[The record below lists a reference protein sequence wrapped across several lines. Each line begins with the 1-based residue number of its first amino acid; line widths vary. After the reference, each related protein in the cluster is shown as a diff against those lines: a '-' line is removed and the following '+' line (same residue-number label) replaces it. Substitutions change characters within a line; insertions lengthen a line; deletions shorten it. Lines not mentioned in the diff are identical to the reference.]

1 MHLGEQRAAWETFR
15 KAFHLDPS
23 YHYAGARLFDEQ
35 LRTGDLKGAAETLAL
50 LELHHPGPRTE
61 AARTRIFSREGR
73 KAEALQLLRE
83 LCFVDEAHSDALGVA
98 AKAVANAGW
107 EPEARKIYASALED
121 VKVNASVG
129 TLWAEILGKRKY
141 WLLSWGVNEIDPR
154 SAAGRD
160 ARITLLEKAAETGRR
175 RFVEK
180 MLRRDGEAL
189 RESTRAWGAGS
200 YALVT
205 LQQFAEAVRWLSDWE
220 SRADAQ
226 PWMLFNLAYAL
237 HALGRHQ
244 DAHAVSSRAVTLHGD
259 GTTARHYLCL
269 AWDDAVRGDYET
281 AARRLGDLPDKDG
294 SPFFTVL
301 RALVNAM
308 VRVAKAA
315 PDERANVYAQER
327 RILRQPQWEALWNDP
342 ALRRMAKEGIR
353 KMAGVGGKG
362 PFRVGSIFPARRA
375 TGAGGVRLYGVF
387 IAIVLINL
395 IRACATME
403 PEEKPTP
410 FKPHDGGG
418 EDVNLQEIHDQLER
432 LSAPRN

>member
-15 KAFHLDPS
+15 KAFHLDPG

-35 LRTGDLKGAAETLAL
+35 MRTGDLKGAAETLTL

-61 AARTRIFSREGR
+61 AARARVFSREGR

-98 AKAVANAGW
+98 ARAVVDAGW
-107 EPEARKIYASALED
+107 ESEARKIYASVLKDA
-121 VKVNASVG
+121 KVNAGAG

-141 WLLSWGVNEIDPR
+141 WILNWGLDEIDPR
-154 SAAGRD
+154 SPAGRA

-180 MLRRDGEAL
+180 MLRRDGAAL

-205 LQQFAEAVRWLSDWE
+205 LQQFAAAVRWLDDWE

-244 DAHAVSSRAVTLHGD
+244 EARAISLRAVTLHGD
-259 GTTARHYLCL
+259 GTTARHHLCL
-269 AWDDAVRGDYET
+269 AWDDAVRGDSEM

-294 SPFFTVL
+294 STFFTVL

-315 PDERANVYAQER
+315 SDERANVYAQER

-432 LSAPRN
+432 LAAPRN

>member
-1 MHLGEQRAAWETFR
+1 
-15 KAFHLDPS
+15 
-23 YHYAGARLFDEQ
+23 
-35 LRTGDLKGAAETLAL
+35 
-50 LELHHPGPRTE
+50 
-61 AARTRIFSREGR
+61 
-73 KAEALQLLRE
+73 
-83 LCFVDEAHSDALGVA
+83 
-98 AKAVANAGW
+98 
-107 EPEARKIYASALED
+107 
-121 VKVNASVG
+121 VG
-129 TLWAEILGKRKY
+129 TLWAEILGGRKY
-141 WLLSWGVNEIDPR
+141 WLLNWGLDKIDPR
-154 SAAGRD
+154 SPAGRA

-175 RFVEK
+175 KFVEK

-205 LQQFAEAVRWLSDWE
+205 LQQFDAAVRWLSDWE

-237 HALGRHQ
+237 HALGRHREGQ
-244 DAHAVSSRAVTLHGD
+244 AVSLRAITLHGD
-259 GTTARHYLCL
+259 DTTVRHHLCL
-269 AWDDAVRGDYET
+269 AWDDAVRGDFEM

-294 SPFFTVL
+294 APFFTAL

-315 PDERANVYAQER
+315 PDERANVYEQER

-353 KMAGVGGKG
+353 KMAATAKKG
-362 PFRVGSIFPARRA
+362 PFRVGSVFPARRA
-375 TGAGGVRLYGVF
+375 AGAGGVRLYGVF
-387 IAIVLINL
+387 VAIVLINL

-410 FKPHDGGG
+410 FKPHDDRGTG
-418 EDVNLQEIHDQLER
+418 VNLQEIHDQLER
-432 LSAPRN
+432 LAAPRN